1 MRWDQ
6 MKWFHFAKASS
17 FVRHC
22 FLVVFARSYKQ
33 TRSLACLH
41 ARTHARSLVKDKEVI
56 NQIRGK
62 ICFALAT
69 REKSLLI
76 ISLSFSRHDVVYLY
90 DLSWDKCLTNLSIC
104 HACSSLLCY
113 DARQLCWNLS
123 LLNYDY
129 CVKKNSPSWF
139 ANGNSETFH
148 PKKGRPQDL
157 HHHHINASSIPQA
170 RKQNSNTIS
179 RGPGWVRAMPS
190 ECWLILHKHSARLDG
205 IRLGARYLQQP
216 SKSLSESER
225 DEKSTEEFTF

>member
-76 ISLSFSRHDVVYLY
+76 ISLSLFHVTTWCTCTICREINVWQIYLFAMLALLVSALLWRPPTLLKLVVAQLRLLRKKKLTELICKWKQWNFSPQKRPP
-90 DLSWDKCLTNLSIC
+90 SR
-104 HACSSLLCY
+104 SSPPPY
-113 DARQLCWNLS
+113 Q
-123 LLNYDY
+123 
-129 CVKKNSPSWF
+129 CVL
-139 ANGNSETFH
+139 H
-148 PKKGRPQDL
+148 P
-157 HHHHINASSIPQA
+157 AS
-170 RKQNSNTIS
+170 
-179 RGPGWVRAMPS
+179 
-190 ECWLILHKHSARLDG
+190 
-205 IRLGARYLQQP
+205 
-216 SKSLSESER
+216 
-225 DEKSTEEFTF
+225 